1 MFARNKGE
9 DKGIG
14 RTQGSPLRAMANQ
27 VKLRQIDDYRWEIP
41 REGKM
46 RTHGLIFASKEMIP
60 KIMQDK
66 SLEQVANVATL
77 PGIVGPSLAMPD
89 IHWGYGFPIG
99 GVAAFSLQDG
109 VVSPGGVGYDINCG
123 VRLLRTNLK
132 RGDVEGCIE
141 DLVNALFHNIPAGV
155 GSRRKDLK
163 LTGPSLKEVM
173 RQGAGWAVKH
183 GFGSAADL
191 DHIEAHGQID
201 GADPE
206 QVSDFAM
213 DRGKDQLGTLGS
225 GNHFVE
231 VGYVLEIF
239 EAKLAAALGLFKGQ
253 VTAIVHTGSRGLGHQ
268 VCDDYIKVMLKAAA
282 KYGIE
287 LPDRQLCCAP
297 LTSPEAKQYLGAMAS
312 AANFAF
318 ANRQLITH
326 WVRESFEQVF
336 KLGPRD
342 LGLELVYDVAH
353 NIAKIEEHTVDGKKM
368 KVCIHRKGATRAF
381 PPHHPE
387 TPAAYQETGQ
397 PVLIPGDMGRYSF
410 VLVGT
415 EKALT
420 ETFGSTCHGA
430 GREMSR
436 HRALKVAKG
445 RSIVQELAA
454 KGIVVRGA
462 GRATIDE
469 EISEAYKDVS
479 LVVDVCHGAGI
490 AKKVAKLKPLGV
502 IKG

>member
-1 MFARNKGE
+1 MIR
-9 DKGIG
+9 
-14 RTQGSPLRAMANQ
+14 
-27 VKLRQIDDYRWEIP
+27 LRQVDEYRWEIP

-46 RTHGLIFASKEMIP
+46 RTRGLIFASQAMLP
-60 KIMQDK
+60 KIHEDR

-77 PGIVGPSLAMPD
+77 PGIEGASLAMPD

-99 GVAAFSLQDG
+99 GVAAFNLEEG

-123 VRLLRTNLK
+123 VRLLRTNLP
-132 RGDVEGCIE
+132 REEVEPRVE
-141 DLVNALFHNIPAGV
+141 DLVNAFFSNIPSGV

-163 LTGPSLKEVM
+163 LTMPTLKEVM
-173 RQGAGWAVKH
+173 RLGSAWAVKN
-183 GFGSAADL
+183 GFGSASDL
-191 DHIEAHGQID
+191 EHIEAGGQIP

-206 QVSDFAM
+206 LVSQFAM

-231 VGYVLEIF
+231 VGYVMEIYD
-239 EAKLAAALGLFKGQ
+239 EKLAAALGLFKNQ
-253 VTAIVHTGSRGLGHQ
+253 ITVIVHTGSRGLGHQ
-268 VCDDYIKVMLKAAA
+268 VCDDYIKVMLRAAA

-287 LPDRQLCCAP
+287 LVDRQLCCAP
-297 LTSPEAKQYLGAMAS
+297 LTSPEGKQYLAAMAS

-318 ANRQLITH
+318 ANRQMITH

-336 KLGPRD
+336 QMGPKK

-353 NIAKIEEHTVDGKKM
+353 NIAKIEEHEVNGKRK
-368 KVCIHRKGATRAF
+368 KLCVHRKGATRAF
-381 PPHHPE
+381 PPGHPE
-387 TPAAYQETGQ
+387 VPEAYRATGQ

-415 EKALT
+415 QKALT

-436 HRALKVAKG
+436 HAALKMAKG
-445 RSIVQELAA
+445 RSIVRELAA

-469 EISEAYKDVS
+469 EISEAYKDVEQ
-479 LVVDVCHGAGI
+479 VVDVTHGAGI
-490 AKKVAKLKPLGV
+490 SKKVAKLKPLGV